1 MLLSRILRRLR
12 SDDGAALASVLAL
25 MLVGALI
32 STLILGSVI
41 GAYAQTT
48 QTRAN
53 VQAQASAQAGI
64 AAATVGL
71 QQAAASAES
80 CQSKGGVYESTVAP
94 RFRATVWFNGV
105 RGCPTGAGQVKVI
118 STGWASSP
126 GVAGAS
132 GGDIAYLEAGF
143 VIGMSQSSGSALYI
157 YNSGNLNAFTVDVAD
172 PTSAG
177 NVMVEN
183 GSVGCTQN
191 STIKGDIIVANGGV
205 DITNTCHITGSI
217 RATGQIKISSNVT
230 VDGDVISSGAGVS
243 LSNST
248 ITVGGGVY
256 ANGNAVVHGRV
267 GQNVEATGT
276 VYLESSARVTG
287 SVKSGGA
294 ATINGQIGGD
304 VTGVTT
310 GTFPQA
316 NTIVGGSVT
325 FGGRLITVAGNTRI
339 GGSVSAAG
347 TGETEFNDATAKIQ
361 GNFSV
366 GGTLKGPMTN
376 GQPSSGA
383 TQSAK
388 VKWYLETYDIVVGA
402 VTYGATGLP
411 VPSAP
416 TPKPAPTVPGWVD
429 WGYTESEWVGN
440 GFTKVTWPSGY
451 CTIGSWNRNDAAV
464 VTLFNTI
471 QNAVTPLVVDA
482 RSCSKVSLQDGGGF
496 SVKADVAFVW
506 NGFTGS
512 AFTVS
517 SGNGQPHKVYFLT
530 PDGNVNQAGP
540 QCSGG
545 AVNSDPW
552 GKVVIAS
559 PIAAIV
565 YTPCQFQLNAGT
577 AWRGQLYAAS
587 FAMSQNESL
596 VFSPVGIP
604 GTSLDQGS
612 NGAQVGSLS
621 SMETLRNRSD
631 NGE

>member
-12 SDDGAALASVLAL
+12 SEDGAALASVLAL

-41 GAYAQTT
+41 SAYAQTT

-53 VQAQASAQAGI
+53 VQAQASAQAGV

-71 QQAAASAES
+71 QQPAGSAGS
-80 CQSKGGVYESTVAP
+80 CQAKGGVYESSTVP
-94 RFRATVWFNGV
+94 RYRATVWFNGA
-105 RGCPTGAGQVKVI
+105 RGCPTGAGQVTVI
-118 STGWASSP
+118 ATGWASSP

-143 VIGMSQSSGSALYI
+143 VIGMSESSGSALYI
-157 YNSGNLNAFTVDVAD
+157 YNAGNLNAFTVDVAD
-172 PTSAG
+172 PASVG

-183 GSVGCTQN
+183 GSVGCTSN

-217 RATGQIKISSNVT
+217 RATGAIKISASVT
-230 VDGDVISSGAGVS
+230 VDGDVISSGAGVT

-287 SVKSGGA
+287 SVVAGGA

-304 VTGVTT
+304 VTGVST
-310 GTFPQA
+310 GTFPQS

-325 FGGRLITVAGNTRI
+325 FGGRLITIAGNTRI

-347 TGETEFNDATAKIQ
+347 TGETAFNDATAKIQ
-361 GNFSV
+361 GNFTV
-366 GGTLKGPMTN
+366 GGTLKGPNTWN
-376 GQPSSGA
+376 KPSE
-383 TQSAK
+383 SASESER
-388 VKWYLETYDIVVGA
+388 VKWYLKNVGVVVGSLSYNVA
-402 VTYGATGLP
+402 GLP
-411 VPSAP
+411 IPAAP

-429 WGYTESEWVGN
+429 WKYTESEWIGN

-451 CTIGSWNRNDAAV
+451 CSIGSWNRNDSAV
-464 VTLFNTI
+464 VALFNTI
-471 QNAVTPLVVDA
+471 KNAVTPIVVDA

-496 SVKADVAFVW
+496 SVKTDVAFIW

-517 SGNGQPHKVYFLT
+517 SGDTQPHKVYFLT
-530 PDGNVNQAGP
+530 SDGNVNQAGP
-540 QCSGG
+540 QCTGG

-552 GKVVIAS
+552 GKVTIAS

-577 AWRGQLYAAS
+577 AWRGQLYAQS
-587 FAMSQNESL
+587 FAMSANESL

-604 GTSLDQGS
+604 GTSLDQGAG
-612 NGAQVGSLS
+612 GAQAGTLS

-631 NGE
+631 DGE